1 MKINRSI
8 PSLIKHLRPIPLY
21 FIVGN
26 ESFYHCE
33 KKALNLVTILK
44 LKEQIDLKVLEK
56 NENNKINLTY

>member
-33 KKALNLVTILK
+33 KNLC
-44 LKEQIDLKVLEK
+44 EFS
-56 NENNKINLTY
+56 NNIEIKSINKHKSIGKK